1 MKDVLSGTDGNP
13 ISVGKNCLLGANSTC
28 GIPLGDGC
36 IIDAGVSI
44 LEGTKIGIHPE
55 ELKKIMDVNTNMNM
69 EGEIFKGKQ
78 LAGFYGIHYRQNSMT
93 GEITA
98 SRSTK
103 EIKLNADLH

>member
-1 MKDVLSGTDGNP
+1 MVAMFP
-13 ISVGKNCLLGANSTC
+13 ISVGKNCLLGANSVC

-36 IIDAGVSI
+36 IIDAGVAI
-44 LEGTKIGIHPE
+44 LEGTKIGIQAS
-55 ELKKIMDVNTNMNM
+55 ELEKIMAVNTNLKM

-78 LAGFYGIHYRQNSMT
+78 LAGLYGIHYRQNSMT

-98 SRSTK
+98 SRSTR